1 MSLIAALLIP
11 FTAAPA
17 GAAPVTNLTVS
28 AGRAGASFNLFNGD
42 LVGFSLTDSDNF
54 ADLGVASVTL
64 ESPAPRIT
72 ADYLTGIDI
81 FFDGWVDD
89 ADWEDDEINTIL
101 EWVNRG
107 GVLVATEDGSASLAA
122 NALGAALGVPTVAHI
137 GDAEL
142 TDLLMTP
149 VAGQEANPM
158 VDGPF
163 GTVASMSP
171 NGTLGHLGT
180 SLPAGWTAVYE
191 DEDGNAVVAEADVG
205 DGHVILTTDEGF
217 FRTATNGAAA
227 LNIFAHAVTFTE
239 DTLVSTSV
247 SGPTGALAVDSGDP
261 ISLTFSATGG
271 DAPIAWR
278 AAGLPTGVSIDP
290 TTGEISGT
298 PPDGSWDVVVTA
310 SPATDLE
317 DSVSFTI
324 LAGPLT
330 ASTPAD
336 QTDRERDAIDDLTVT
351 TAGGDGSAITWDDD
365 GTLPAGLSIDPSTG
379 VISGTPTADGTSMV
393 EITASQGATDVTVMF
408 DWTITDNPVPVAVA
422 DEITVDFGEMV
433 SLDLCANDT
442 AADEPTTATIT
453 GTLPADVTQNACVLE
468 GTPTAD
474 GTTNLTY
481 VLTDDDGDM
490 SAPAAITITVNPEP
504 VNPVPVAVADEI
516 TVDFGEAVNLDLC
529 ANDTLADE
537 PTTATITGTL
547 PDGVTQTDC
556 TLSGTPTA
564 DGTTNLTYILTD
576 DDGDMS
582 APAAITIVVNPEPE
596 PDPDPEPVFC
606 RGREATIIGSPD
618 DDVILGTDGDDVIV
632 GTDGDDVIRAGAGD
646 DLVCAGAG
654 DDSVFG
660 GTGADE
666 LWGGTGADTI
676 RGNKGADT
684 IRGGAGA
691 DDIRGGTGAD
701 DIRGDKG
708 ADTLLG
714 GAGADDIRGGSGGDD
729 ISGNRGND
737 DLNGGRGADT
747 LKGGP
752 GTDTCNG
759 GPGPDTSTGCE
770 TRISAVLRIR

>member
-1 MSLIAALLIP
+1 MAKSVSTPVRTRTARARALSATLAMSLIAALLIP

-422 DEITVDFGEMV
+422 DEITVDFGE
-433 SLDLCANDT
+433 
-442 AADEPTTATIT
+442 
-453 GTLPADVTQNACVLE
+453 
-468 GTPTAD
+468 
-474 GTTNLTY
+474 
-481 VLTDDDGDM
+481 
-490 SAPAAITITVNPEP
+490 
-504 VNPVPVAVADEI
+504 
-516 TVDFGEAVNLDLC
+516 AVNLDLC